1 MPVAAGGTRAAVVEG
16 EHDAAADG
24 YAGDACPCRGHHAGA
39 LVTQDQWR
47 LRHEHVDARE
57 QIGVAEP
64 CAGYLDEYLARAGL
78 GELDVLDLEGATA
91 FAQYCSLD
99 MQSNL

>member
-1 MPVAAGGTRAAVVEG
+1 VPQWSKESTTLLPTATSVTPVPVAA
-16 EHDAAADG
+16 
-24 YAGDACPCRGHHAGA
+24 HHAGA
-39 LVTQDQWR
+39 LVTQDQRR
-47 LRHEHVDARE
+47 LRHEPVDAWE

-64 CAGYLDEYLARAGL
+64 CGGYLDEYLARAGL

-99 MQSNL
+99 MHPNS